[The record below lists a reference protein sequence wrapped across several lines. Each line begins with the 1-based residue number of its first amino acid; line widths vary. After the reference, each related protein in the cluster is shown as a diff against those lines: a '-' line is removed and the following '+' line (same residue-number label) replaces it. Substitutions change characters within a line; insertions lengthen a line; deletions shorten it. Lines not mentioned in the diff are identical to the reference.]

1 MLLSHKYQFIF
12 LKTHKTAGTSVE
24 VDLERYLGPDD
35 VVTRIQ
41 PPVAGHQPRN
51 FRSANPLRR
60 WLKHSYHNHVP
71 ARVVR
76 KLAGRRVY
84 DSYFKFCVDREP
96 VAKCMSMW
104 RMISADS
111 SFAHYDPKLTWDEYV
126 ERGNFPVDR
135 EIYLDR
141 DNSLMVDRVLKYEE
155 LNEQLLGVA
164 GQLGLPFEG
173 LRARAKGG
181 LAKGPDVVV
190 TPAQR
195 ERIYAAFAPTLRFT
209 GYRI

>member
-1 MLLSHKYQFIF
+1 
-12 LKTHKTAGTSVE
+12 
-24 VDLERYLGPDD
+24 
-35 VVTRIQ
+35 
-41 PPVAGHQPRN
+41 
-51 FRSANPLRR
+51 
-60 WLKHSYHNHVP
+60 
-71 ARVVR
+71 
-76 KLAGRRVY
+76 
-84 DSYFKFCVDREP
+84 
-96 VAKCMSMW
+96 
-104 RMISADS
+104 
-111 SFAHYDPKLTWDEYV
+111 
-126 ERGNFPVDR
+126 
-135 EIYLDR
+135 
-141 DNSLMVDRVLKYEE
+141 MVDRVLKYEE